1 MTHFEV
7 VAESQKIATLKTA
20 SKKEAESYIRKHLK
34 LAGIE
39 HMSQKW
45 SETESGSLI
54 FRIPEIDLVLEFV
67 KVKQGEELV
76 ICS

>member
-20 SKKEAESYIRKHLK
+20 TKKEAESYIRKHLK

-45 SETESGSLI
+45 FTRDNGNLI
-54 FRIPEIDLVLEFV
+54 FCIPEIKLDIEFV
-67 KVKQGEELV
+67 KVKINEELV